1 MNIDGKM
8 KWTPLIWATCKGY
21 TDVVKL
27 LISRGGAE
35 QYKVVDP
42 QNRQVV
48 AGSIR

>member
-1 MNIDGKM
+1 M